1 MAKRNNL
8 RLLHQGKICNFVK
21 TLWHNQCMLCN
32 SSRHFPVHIWSAPNR
47 EDEIIFWIQQYVC
60 SQQTIKPCSKKQM
73 TGKHGTKAYSI
84 SRNVLT
90 LKKIIMHSKIHLF
103 RQSMYNRRH
112 CYPYESINSAQQ
124 KPEKCNSIRCSLAPP
139 SHSGSLRTNVSFSV
153 HQIIKTPQ
161 EFVHYSSWL
170 EKAFWW
176 GKHTAT
182 FQKTFSSIEL
192 PSPITQ
198 KSWWF

>member
-1 MAKRNNL
+1 
-8 RLLHQGKICNFVK
+8 
-21 TLWHNQCMLCN
+21 
-32 SSRHFPVHIWSAPNR
+32 
-47 EDEIIFWIQQYVC
+47 
-60 SQQTIKPCSKKQM
+60 
-73 TGKHGTKAYSI
+73 
-84 SRNVLT
+84 
-90 LKKIIMHSKIHLF
+90 MHSKIHLF

-139 SHSGSLRTNVSFSV
+139 GHPGSLRTSFLSV

-170 EKAFWW
+170 ERAFWR
-176 GKHTAT
+176 GKHTAI
-182 FQKTFSSIEL
+182 FQKTFSSIKL

-198 KSWWF
+198 KSWWFQENVMMRPFPLTFVADSSVATGSTSSKIKCCDQSFVVKCVATLLFYCLSLCSSSPVLC

>member
-1 MAKRNNL
+1 MYAANKQLNHVVKSRWQENMEP
-8 RLLHQGKICNFVK
+8 RLTVYQEMSLH
-21 TLWHNQCMLCN
+21 
-32 SSRHFPVHIWSAPNR
+32 
-47 EDEIIFWIQQYVC
+47 
-60 SQQTIKPCSKKQM
+60 
-73 TGKHGTKAYSI
+73 
-84 SRNVLT
+84 